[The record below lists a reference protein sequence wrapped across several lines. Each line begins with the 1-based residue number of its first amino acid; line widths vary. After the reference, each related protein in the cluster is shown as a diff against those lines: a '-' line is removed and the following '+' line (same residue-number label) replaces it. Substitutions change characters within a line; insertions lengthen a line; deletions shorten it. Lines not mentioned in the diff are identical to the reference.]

1 MSDQI
6 STSYVQE
13 YTAGLNILFQ
23 QKGSIM
29 RPLCR
34 FESFTGTRAFFD
46 GVQSVTAT
54 PIVGRNQPTALS
66 DTPFYRRSVT
76 TQPYGVADTVD
87 PRDVIRILQD
97 PQGTMQTVQAYALG
111 RAFDDVIIAAA
122 LGSAWTGVSG
132 TTEITY
138 ATFAGTQTIGLQFG
152 TSPAADTGL
161 TLPKIREA
169 ARLLNHNQIPQ
180 ELTRYLV
187 VTAKQMDDL
196 LAVTQIT
203 STDFNTRPVLVDGL
217 VRSYMGFNV
226 VMCERLSLNAAGHRS
241 VLAFAKG
248 SLLAAA
254 NPEITVDVGPR
265 RDLSNVTQI
274 FSWGAF
280 GATRMDEIG
289 IVEILCHE

>member
-6 STSYVQE
+6 PTSYVQE

-23 QKGSIM
+23 QEGSIM
-29 RPLCR
+29 RPLVR
-34 FESFTGTRAFFD
+34 FETFTGSRAFYD
-46 GVQSVTAT
+46 GVTSVTAA

-76 TQPYGVADTVD
+76 LTPYGVGDTVD
-87 PRDVIRILQD
+87 PRDLNKVLQD
-97 PQGTMQTVQAYALG
+97 PQGVMRQVQAYALG
-111 RAFDDVIIAAA
+111 RSFDDVIIAAT
-122 LGSAWTGVSG
+122 LGSAWTGVAG
-132 TTEITY
+132 ATEITY
-138 ATFAGTQTIGLQFG
+138 ATFAATQTIGLQFG

-169 ARLLNHNQIPQ
+169 ARLLNHAQVPQQIP
-180 ELTRYLV
+180 RYLV

-196 LAVTQIT
+196 LAITQIT
-203 STDFNTRPVLVDGL
+203 SLDFNTRPVLVDGL
-217 VRSYMGFNV
+217 VKSYMGFTV

-241 VLAFAKG
+241 VLAFAKN
-248 SLLAAA
+248 SILAAA
-254 NPEITVDVGPR
+254 NPEISVDIGPR

-274 FSWGAF
+274 YSWGAF
-280 GATRMDEIG
+280 GATRMDEVG